1 MEKEKELKP
10 FKWQGPDGA
19 IHTVSVQ
26 KQKDHAA
33 AEAAHNDT
41 IRAMMPGAPPLHS
54 TRKSGND
61 PNYGKHN

>member
-19 IHTVSVQ
+19 IHTVSVKQQ
-26 KQKDHAA
+26 KAQAA
-33 AEAAHNDT
+33 AIEAHNDT

-54 TRKSGND
+54 TRKSGPRKD
-61 PNYGKHN
+61 DGKA

>member
-1 MEKEKELKP
+1 MEKEKELTP

-19 IHTVSVQ
+19 IHAVSVKQ
-26 KQKDHAA
+26 QKDQAA

-54 TRKSGND
+54 TRKSGSEH
-61 PNYGKHN
+61 NYGKHN

>member
-26 KQKDHAA
+26 KQKDQAA

-54 TRKSGND
+54 TRKSGSEH
-61 PNYGKHN
+61 NYGKHN

>member
-19 IHTVSVQ
+19 IHAVSVKQQ
-26 KQKDHAA
+26 KAQ
-33 AEAAHNDT
+33 AEAIAAHNDT

-54 TRKSGND
+54 TRKSGSEH
-61 PNYGKHN
+61 NYGKHN

>member
-26 KQKDHAA
+26 KQKAQ
-33 AEAAHNDT
+33 AEAIAAHNDT

-54 TRKSGND
+54 TRKSGE
-61 PNYGKHN
+61 K

>member
-26 KQKDHAA
+26 KQKDQAA

-54 TRKSGND
+54 TRKSG
-61 PNYGKHN
+61 KKW